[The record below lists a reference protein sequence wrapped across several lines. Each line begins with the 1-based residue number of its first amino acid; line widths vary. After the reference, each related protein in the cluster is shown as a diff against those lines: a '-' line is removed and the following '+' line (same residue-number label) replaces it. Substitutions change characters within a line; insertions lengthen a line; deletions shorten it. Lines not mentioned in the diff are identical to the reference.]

1 MNRSIVAAA
10 AAILFLG
17 FTATNAQT
25 TGGHSLEAVGNQLKD
40 RFVCSLA
47 ENGTALNVASRQTG
61 EQVATLSAG
70 EKGIMQMTA
79 VVGRGEEISSGTRRT
94 LLSTLSFINTSLPIG
109 TLSFASNGSLTISH
123 HVGTGHANVDEIA
136 RILST
141 MIDQA
146 QAHRVE
152 ILG

>member
-17 FTATNAQT
+17 FTATSAQT
-25 TGGHSLEAVGNQLKD
+25 TGGHSLEAVGNRLKD
-40 RFVCSLA
+40 RFVCSLVK
-47 ENGTALNVASRQTG
+47 NGTALNVASRQTG
-61 EQVATLSAG
+61 EQVAILSAG
-70 EKGIMQMTA
+70 DRGIMQMSA
-79 VVGRGEEISSGTRRT
+79 VVGRSEEISADARRT

-109 TLSFASNGSLTISH
+109 TLEFASNGALTISH
-123 HVGTGHANVDEIA
+123 HVGVRYTNVDEIA
-136 RILST
+136 RVLAM

-146 QAHRVE
+146 RIHRTE

>member
-25 TGGHSLEAVGNQLKD
+25 TGGHSLEAVGNHLKD
-40 RFVCSLA
+40 HFVCSLA
-47 ENGTALNVASRQTG
+47 DNGTALNVASRRTG
-61 EQVATLSAG
+61 EQVATLSAS
-70 EKGIMQMTA
+70 EKGIMQMSA
-79 VVGRGEEISSGTRRT
+79 VVGLEKEISSGTRRT

-109 TLSFASNGSLTISH
+109 TLGFASNGSLTLNH
-123 HVGTGHANVDEIA
+123 HIGTRYANVEEIA
-136 RILST
+136 HVLAT

-146 QAHRVE
+146 GAHRAE